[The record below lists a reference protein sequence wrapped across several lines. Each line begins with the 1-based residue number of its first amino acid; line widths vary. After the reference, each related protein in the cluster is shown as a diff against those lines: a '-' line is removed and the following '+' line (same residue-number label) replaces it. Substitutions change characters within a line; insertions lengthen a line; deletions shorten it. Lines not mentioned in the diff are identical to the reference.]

1 MTEFIK
7 LQKLY
12 NSRMADQSGD
22 DSKYEIKI
30 KKMNGSMHFLKFQ
43 TTDFPVR
50 YSQRRDD
57 V

>member
-12 NSRMADQSGD
+12 NSRVADQSGD

-50 YSQRRDD
+50 SFAKGDD